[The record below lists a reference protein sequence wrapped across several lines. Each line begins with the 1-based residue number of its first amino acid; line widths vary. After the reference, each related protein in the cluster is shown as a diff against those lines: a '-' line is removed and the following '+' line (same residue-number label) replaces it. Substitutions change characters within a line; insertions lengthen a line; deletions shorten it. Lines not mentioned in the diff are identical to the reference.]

1 MAAISRKKFMY
12 WHPIAKGLIEMGLM
26 PNQIR
31 KVLKDIF
38 PKNDITTRKIGAYKR
53 RIVDE
58 GTEIVPTND
67 RISMESAIVWA
78 KEALDE
84 DDKWIHELVINSAMA
99 ELRIFAFKT
108 SEDESDAG
116 RTEMDKFEEWMN
128 GRIL

>member
-1 MAAISRKKFMY
+1 MAGQKKIMY

-26 PNQIR
+26 PKEINSIFGD
-31 KVLKDIF
+31 VF
-38 PKNDITTRKIGAYKR
+38 PKNDIGTRKIGAYKR
-53 RIVDE
+53 RLTDE
-58 GTEIVPTND
+58 GLEIVPTND

-78 KEALDE
+78 KEAV
-84 DDKWIHELVINSAMA
+84 DDDDIWIHELVINSVMA

>member
-1 MAAISRKKFMY
+1 MASQKKIMY

-26 PNQIR
+26 PKEINRVFQ
-31 KVLKDIF
+31 DIF
-38 PKNDITTRKIGAYKR
+38 PKNAIGTRKIGAYKR

-108 SEDESDAG
+108 SEDELDAG
-116 RTEMDKFEEWMN
+116 QTEMEKFEEWMN

>member
-1 MAAISRKKFMY
+1 MSQKKIMY

-26 PNQIR
+26 PKEINSIFGD
-31 KVLKDIF
+31 VF
-38 PKNDITTRKIGAYKR
+38 PKNDIGTRKIGAYKR

-67 RISMESAIVWA
+67 RISIESAIIWA
-78 KEALDE
+78 KEALDD

-99 ELRIFAFKT
+99 ELRIFAFTDDLTKT
-108 SEDESDAG
+108 DAG
-116 RTEMDKFEEWMN
+116 QTEMDKFEAWMN

>member
-1 MAAISRKKFMY
+1 MASQKKIMY
-12 WHPIAKGLIEMGLM
+12 WHPIARGLIEMGLM
-26 PNQIR
+26 PKEIN
-31 KVLKDIF
+31 KVFGEIF
-38 PKNDITTRKIGAYKR
+38 PKNAIGTRKIGAYKR

-67 RISMESAIVWA
+67 RISMESAIAWA

-99 ELRIFAFKT
+99 ELRIFAFTDDLTKT
-108 SEDESDAG
+108 DAG
-116 RTEMDKFEEWMN
+116 QTEMDKFEEWMN

>member
-1 MAAISRKKFMY
+1 MASQKKIMY

-26 PNQIR
+26 PKEIN
-31 KVLKDIF
+31 KVFTEIF
-38 PKNDITTRKIGAYKR
+38 PKNAIGTRKIGAYKR
-53 RIVDE
+53 RITDE

-84 DDKWIHELVINSAMA
+84 DDKWIHDLVINSAMA

-116 RTEMDKFEEWMN
+116 QTEIEKFEEWMN